1 MRIALC
7 DDSRQ
12 YLSVLESYADRIT
25 QVKIECDVFESG
37 EELVKMFER
46 HGSLYDAVFLDME
59 MGGMNGLDTAN
70 MIRSKDRYAVIFFVT
85 SHKKYMQESF
95 ACGPLRFLLKPV
107 SFEEFQDAVRLACK
121 RLDEERKNFVF
132 IENRATVRLFCE
144 DILYFE
150 SAGHLMKIHTRND
163 KVYQT
168 YKTMAEVMEKL
179 DPDVFALCFKS
190 IIVNM
195 GHIKKIGERDME
207 MDCGNEKIPVSRTYK
222 NAMVD
227 KYMKLMERKYWL

>member
-95 ACGPLRFLLKPV
+95 ASCSSPC
-107 SFEEFQDAVRLACK
+107 RL
-121 RLDEERKNFVF
+121 KNFRTPSVW
-132 IENRATVRLFCE
+132 RANGWMRRERLLFSLKTELRSGCSARIFC
-144 DILYFE
+144 IL
-150 SAGHLMKIHTRND
+150 K
-163 KVYQT
+163 
-168 YKTMAEVMEKL
+168 
-179 DPDVFALCFKS
+179 ALA
-190 IIVNM
+190 
-195 GHIKKIGERDME
+195 
-207 MDCGNEKIPVSRTYK
+207 T
-222 NAMVD
+222 
-227 KYMKLMERKYWL
+227 